1 MMTITS
7 KKFDLINPPTLGLW
21 MGGGIIIMRVYS
33 FTTFDFILIKK
44 TKKKTLMSLT
54 MQSKLN
60 LYNIFVK
67 QILHKSE

>member
-7 KKFDLINPPTLGLW
+7 KKFDLINPLTLGLG

-44 TKKKTLMSLT
+44 NKKPTDVIDSAIKIKPL
-54 MQSKLN
+54 
-60 LYNIFVK
+60 
-67 QILHKSE
+67 

>member
-7 KKFDLINPPTLGLW
+7 KKFDLINPLILGLE

-44 TKKKTLMSLT
+44 KPTKTTDVIDNAIKIKPL
-54 MQSKLN
+54 
-60 LYNIFVK
+60 
-67 QILHKSE
+67 